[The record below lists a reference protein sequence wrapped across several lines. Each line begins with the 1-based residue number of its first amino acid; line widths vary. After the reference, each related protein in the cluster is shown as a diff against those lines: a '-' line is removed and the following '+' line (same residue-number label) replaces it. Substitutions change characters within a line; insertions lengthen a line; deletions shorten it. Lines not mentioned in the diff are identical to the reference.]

1 MQTLLRIIWNISSP
15 KNNSLAYTVFLLL
28 FFWTLRKLNKYIFC
42 LLPYLYPRCRRPRC
56 QDPPVKK
63 DKAHTYGQNNPA
75 FELETGGTNKD
86 QEHLYSEISDQH
98 SFNEQYQVPNNAP
111 VYQSVTPKSA
121 DDCRNNH
128 YQALNKDYVHKT
140 NHYQKPKDIGGEPR
154 HVYENFGKH
163 DDQTEV

>member
-1 MQTLLRIIWNISSP
+1 M
-15 KNNSLAYTVFLLL
+15 
-28 FFWTLRKLNKYIFC
+28 
-42 LLPYLYPRCRRPRC
+42 PYLYPRCRRPRC

-63 DKAHTYGQNNPA
+63 DKAHTYGQNNPT

-111 VYQSVTPKSA
+111 VYQSVTPKRA

-128 YQALNKDYVHKT
+128 YQALNKDYAHKT